1 LIHILN
7 HIYPTITSHPP
18 SPIKQTHNTNH
29 LPPTSSICK
38 IEKNPFFC
46 EKLAERHVSPLFVF
60 QRAMA
65 TIVIEEAIEPPPGEE
80 NVTEYPLVIA
90 LTPFTFDD
98 EGDELNFAKGD
109 YIDLIANNV
118 GNEKGQ
124 FLGRGIVLGE
134 GKIHGTSSP
143 IGWFPMSHVKIV
155 PHSDAV
161 QSDADVQEGVSA
173 AFLIDSMRFSSTP
186 REEFDGLFRSL
197 FEAYKEQKI
206 TLDEIVSAI
215 YNVPCVDCTHTGT
228 LVRGIWALIQELQLV
243 YYGGGLPSGCASTCS
258 KWNETYSHLIQSLL
272 TFPHQPFNPP
282 SSPFSSAP
290 NWPDW
295 YKELL
300 ID

>member
-1 LIHILN
+1 
-7 HIYPTITSHPP
+7 
-18 SPIKQTHNTNH
+18 
-29 LPPTSSICK
+29 
-38 IEKNPFFC
+38 
-46 EKLAERHVSPLFVF
+46 
-60 QRAMA
+60 MA

-80 NVTEYPLVIA
+80 NETKYPLVIA
-90 LTPFTFDD
+90 LTLFSLDD

-118 GNEKGQ
+118 GNDKGQ
-124 FLGRGIVLGE
+124 FLGGGPVMGE
-134 GKIHGTSSP
+134 GKIHGTSGP
-143 IGWFPMSHVKIV
+143 TGFFPMNFVKNV

-161 QSDADVQEGVSA
+161 QSDEGVSA
-173 AFLIDSMRFSSTP
+173 AFLIDSMRFSPAP

-228 LVRGIWALIQELQLV
+228 LVRGIWALIQELQQV
-243 YYGGGLPSGCASTCS
+243 YSDGDHTYTQLDFDEYNKNGQTNLQKQVQLNTTSKWN

-272 TFPHQPFNPP
+272 TFPHQPFDPP

-300 ID
+300 LDD